1 MRLRPGPVSDPAG
14 PGRPPDRELEPM
26 PLKMAEKERT
36 PLNEAGIAYSCLI
49 GYPHEGKE
57 EILDD

>member
-1 MRLRPGPVSDPAG
+1 
-14 PGRPPDRELEPM
+14 M

-36 PLNEAGIAYSCLI
+36 PFNEAGIAYSCLI